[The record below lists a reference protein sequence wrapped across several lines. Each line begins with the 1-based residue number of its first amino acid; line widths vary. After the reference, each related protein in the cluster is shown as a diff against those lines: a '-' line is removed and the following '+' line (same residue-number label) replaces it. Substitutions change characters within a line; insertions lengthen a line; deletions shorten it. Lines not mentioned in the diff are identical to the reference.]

1 MYEMNTE
8 IACIPLCRVQLI
20 IVTSSELAGEILKT
34 QQDSVFSSRP
44 LSTTAEISSN
54 GYLSVVFSPSNNQWK
69 TMKRILVS
77 SFISSNRHA
86 WITSKIAEEADYM
99 VRNIFNQCKN
109 STSTSIVNIRTT
121 TRQYCANLI
130 KSVIFGKR
138 FFEDVEEEEEHGTAF
153 FTILAH
159 IHTLSISDFLPWIK
173 VFDLDGHRKEVTQA
187 LTMVRKYHDPQ
198 IKDRIH
204 MWENGLKTEQ
214 VDFLDV
220 LLMLTI
226 AEIQV
231 LIIVR
236 TLNFFLIFY

>member
-99 VRNIFNQCKN
+99 VRNIFNQ
-109 STSTSIVNIRTT
+109 
-121 TRQYCANLI
+121 
-130 KSVIFGKR
+130 
-138 FFEDVEEEEEHGTAF
+138 
-153 FTILAH
+153 
-159 IHTLSISDFLPWIK
+159 
-173 VFDLDGHRKEVTQA
+173 
-187 LTMVRKYHDPQ
+187 
-198 IKDRIH
+198 
-204 MWENGLKTEQ
+204 
-214 VDFLDV
+214 
-220 LLMLTI
+220 
-226 AEIQV
+226 
-231 LIIVR
+231 
-236 TLNFFLIFY
+236 